1 MKENKLSSAFK
12 GFIELDQVKGE
23 LEGFVNYVKSD
34 LNDELKMVRPA
45 MLVVAQSEEQALLFA
60 QGAISILREEHLSSY
75 YVIRPSFL
83 WNRPISDEYDC
94 VLVNDFDDKLT
105 ELNELERIIEEMIE
119 KGVMDDLEDDDAEEV
134 LRIIRPKTEEDR
146 EKEGILLIKT
156 LNERGRE
163 VCYLDGGRGI
173 RLKISRAEK

>member
-1 MKENKLSSAFK
+1 ME
-12 GFIELDQVKGE
+12 
-23 LEGFVNYVKSD
+23 
-34 LNDELKMVRPA
+34 
-45 MLVVAQSEEQALLFA
+45 
-60 QGAISILREEHLSSY
+60 
-75 YVIRPSFL
+75 
-83 WNRPISDEYDC
+83 
-94 VLVNDFDDKLT
+94 

-156 LNERGRE
+156 LDESGRE
-163 VCYLDGGRGI
+163 VFYLDGGRGI

>member
-1 MKENKLSSAFK
+1 ME
-12 GFIELDQVKGE
+12 ELD
-23 LEGFVNYVKSD
+23 
-34 LNDELKMVRPA
+34 
-45 MLVVAQSEEQALLFA
+45 
-60 QGAISILREEHLSSY
+60 
-75 YVIRPSFL
+75 
-83 WNRPISDEYDC
+83 
-94 VLVNDFDDKLT
+94 
-105 ELNELERIIEEMIE
+105 ELERIIEEMIK
-119 KGVMDDLEDDDAEEV
+119 KGVMDYLEDDDAEEV

>member
-1 MKENKLSSAFK
+1 ME
-12 GFIELDQVKGE
+12 
-23 LEGFVNYVKSD
+23 
-34 LNDELKMVRPA
+34 
-45 MLVVAQSEEQALLFA
+45 
-60 QGAISILREEHLSSY
+60 
-75 YVIRPSFL
+75 
-83 WNRPISDEYDC
+83 
-94 VLVNDFDDKLT
+94 

-146 EKEGILLIKT
+146 EKEGILLMKT
-156 LNERGRE
+156 LDESGRE